1 MQTGTSVSITGRI
14 EGMKAKIYFIAAL
27 LGVYAELAAI
37 PYMIKERGD
46 IFFGG
51 EYLLLPLALL
61 LAHILIESV
70 QLGKE
75 QMMYRNSEHYPDP
88 VFGEVIENIQREER
102 EEKFKN
108 GENYMK
114 WVYIASPYR
123 GDVKENTRKAK
134 KYSKFAEIKHCVPM
148 CPFTAKKGG
157 QPKAGFC
164 GAKVMSNIYF
174 TRFLRDDDEY
184 ERSIGLNLALQ
195 MLKRCK
201 EIWVFGDVI
210 SEGMQGEIKF
220 AEEHNI
226 PIRYFTDRCEEVS
239 RK

>member
-1 MQTGTSVSITGRI
+1 MQTGMSVSITGRI
-14 EGMKAKIYFIAAL
+14 EGMKLKIYLVAAL
-27 LGVYAELAAI
+27 LGINAEFVAI
-37 PYMIKERGD
+37 PYMINERGG

-51 EYLLLPLALL
+51 EYLLLPLTLL

-70 QLGKE
+70 KLGKE

-102 EEKFKN
+102 EEKFRN

-134 KYSKFAEIKHCVPM
+134 KYSKFAVIRKCVPM
-148 CPFTAKKGG
+148 CPH
-157 QPKAGFC
+157 
-164 GAKVMSNIYF
+164 IYF

-184 ERSIGLNLALQ
+184 ERSVGLNLAMQ
-195 MLKRCK
+195 MLK
-201 EIWVFGDVI
+201 
-210 SEGMQGEIKF
+210 S
-220 AEEHNI
+220 A
-226 PIRYFTDRCEEVS
+226 
-239 RK
+239 RKYGCLVT

>member
-1 MQTGTSVSITGRI
+1 
-14 EGMKAKIYFIAAL
+14 MKLKVYFIAAI
-27 LGVYAELAAI
+27 LGVYAELIMI
-37 PYMIKERGD
+37 PYSIKERGY
-46 IFFGG
+46 IAFGG
-51 EYLLLPLALL
+51 EHLLLPLSLVIAQ
-61 LAHILIESV
+61 ILIEFI
-70 QLGKE
+70 QFGKE

-102 EEKFKN
+102 EEKFRN

-114 WVYIASPYR
+114 WVYIASQYR
-123 GDVKENTRKAK
+123 DDVKENIRKAK
-134 KYSKFAEIKHCVPM
+134 KYSKFAVIKHCVPI
-148 CPFTAKKGG
+148 CPH
-157 QPKAGFC
+157 
-164 GAKVMSNIYF
+164 IYF
-174 TRFLRDDDEY
+174 TRFLRDENEY

-220 AEEHNI
+220 AKEHNI